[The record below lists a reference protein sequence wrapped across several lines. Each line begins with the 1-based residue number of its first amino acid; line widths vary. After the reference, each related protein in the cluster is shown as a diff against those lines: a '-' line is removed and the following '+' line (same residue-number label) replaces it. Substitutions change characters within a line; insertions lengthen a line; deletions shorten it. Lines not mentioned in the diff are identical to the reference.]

1 MCCRHSQAIDIFN
14 SPKVEDLLFWSPS
27 RQNIHYVQYTQ
38 MLIFLYLYSMTE
50 KNKKENQEIILDLL
64 KETIDQS
71 ELKNLYSK
79 DSEHND
85 E

>member
-1 MCCRHSQAIDIFN
+1 
-14 SPKVEDLLFWSPS
+14 
-27 RQNIHYVQYTQ
+27 
-38 MLIFLYLYSMTE
+38 MTE